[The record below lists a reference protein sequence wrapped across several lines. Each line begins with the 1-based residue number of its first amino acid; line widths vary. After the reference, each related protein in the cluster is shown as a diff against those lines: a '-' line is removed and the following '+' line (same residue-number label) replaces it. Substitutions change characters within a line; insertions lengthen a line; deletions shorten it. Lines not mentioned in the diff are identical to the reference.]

1 MGNMEFVGEH
11 LKKSRLKKKINLKTV
26 AEELNIQLDLLKRI
40 ENNDF
45 SDHLDLV
52 YLIGYIRAYAKLLGL
67 NDNEV
72 VKQFKDQNLIDE
84 EDLIEEVP
92 KPLERSNFYFATKT
106 FSVFSIILISFGFYF
121 LFIKTNDMY
130 PNYSMLPNLSE
141 SLESEI
147 EEIEIQSA
155 LKNVNKINSEV
166 SKKETLTLT
175 QTDID
180 FNDNLSV
187 NEGSVIASIPD
198 NELFE
203 FDNIITLKFLN
214 PTWIQL
220 RNKENQIV
228 FSRLMSEDEE
238 YAYSVADNLTLTTG
252 NAGNIFVLINGNARG
267 KVGKKG
273 EVMDSLIISSD
284 FNN

>member
-1 MGNMEFVGEH
+1 MEFVGEH
-11 LKKSRLKKKINLKTV
+11 LKKSRLKKKIDLKFV
-26 AEELNIQLDLLKRI
+26 AEELNIQSNLLKRI

-52 YLIGYIRAYAKLLGL
+52 YLIGYIRAYAKFLGL

-72 VKQFKDQNLIDE
+72 VKQFKDQNSIYKVDLID
-84 EDLIEEVP
+84 DLL
-92 KPLERSNFYFATKT
+92 KPLERNNFYFATKT

-130 PNYSMLPNLSE
+130 PNYSILPDLPE

-155 LKNVNKINSEV
+155 LKNINKINPED
-166 SKKETLTLT
+166 SKNGILTST
-175 QTDID
+175 STDIVFD
-180 FNDNLSV
+180 HDNFV
-187 NEGSVIASIPD
+187 NEGSVIASTPN
-198 NELFE
+198 NEPAE
-203 FDNIITLKFLN
+203 SNNIITLKFLN

-238 YAYSVADNLTLTTG
+238 YSYPVADNFTLTTG
-252 NAGNIFVLINGNARG
+252 NAGNILVLINGNTRG
-267 KVGKKG
+267 KIGKKG
-273 EVMDSLIISSD
+273 EVIDSLVISSD